1 MPSSD
6 IKHDYSMEAG
16 LLSTHGEERTMTKEE
31 AEFEDYYDEEEID
44 CSNEGTRTTSYAR
57 RALIALAVLGLLG
70 IGLVSI
76 GGATGVCPG
85 HLRHAMNG
93 EMSIKE
99 AVHGHKP
106 NLSESM
112 AQLARRQDNAN
123 TPGASAST
131 DSVAGTTDAATQPSA
146 TAGTTEQPSE
156 TQPSATEATETEVA
170 ETQPTETQ
178 ASETQASETQA
189 TETQATETS
198 EPPSAISG
206 SSEPS
211 NIETD
216 EAPTTSDAQ
225 ETTQEAPTSTQEDTP
240 SSTDEVTESATSD
253 EATTAAETTSEEPQS
268 TSEPDSTAS
277 DSDEEATSTE
287 ESTEAT
293 QRTITTGTRTTSS
306 AVPRT
311 YTSTMAQGGITTYT
325 STSWVAV
332 VPPASATTTG
342 DPNLQNA
349 APQSSVHRILSAAIG
364 MILGLFLL

>member
-31 AEFEDYYDEEEID
+31 AEFEDYYGDEEID
-44 CSNEGTRTTSYAR
+44 YSNEGTRTSSYAR
-57 RALIALAVLGLLG
+57 RGLIALAVLGLLG

-112 AQLARRQDNAN
+112 AQLARRQDSAN

-156 TQPSATEATETEVA
+156 TQPTATEVTETEVT
-170 ETQPTETQ
+170 ETQPT
-178 ASETQASETQA
+178 ETQA

-198 EPPSAISG
+198 EPPSATSG

-211 NIETD
+211 NTETD

-240 SSTDEVTESATSD
+240 SSTEEVTESVTSD
-253 EATTAAETTSEEPQS
+253 EATTAAETTNEESQS
-268 TSEPDSTAS
+268 TSEPDSTTS

-306 AVPRT
+306 AVQRT
-311 YTSTMAQGGITTYT
+311 YTSTMAQGGITTFT

-364 MILGLFLL
+364 MMLGLFLL